1 MQCGI
6 PHFPLPPT
14 LLSPVEASR
23 DFVHFT
29 SRQSIN
35 CNSKPLMANFI
46 STTQRSTQHA
56 SHRCHFNL
64 KIQFFNFSFLHASFN
79 CSIDRNEIE
88 MKIKMALCGERERER
103 EKLFYDSA
111 CTTLFCF
118 KIHLH
123 TLLCRFVMSL
133 KCFSCTT
140 FCFPSSSR
148 YIFFFCPRLLDV

>member
-88 MKIKMALCGERERER
+88 MKIKMALCGERERGS
-103 EKLFYDSA
+103 EKSFFTIQLAQLCFVLKS
-111 CTTLFCF
+111 TSTL
-118 KIHLH
+118 
-123 TLLCRFVMSL
+123 
-133 KCFSCTT
+133 SCAVL
-140 FCFPSSSR
+140 S
-148 YIFFFCPRLLDV
+148 